1 VSSLAAGSKK
11 HLTRFP
17 DEYIWLALCAVA
29 LMLAYAW
36 GDFNLLTIL
45 TMANIWAVFA
55 VSWDILSGYTGQ
67 ISFGHAFF
75 IGVGGYVS
83 ALCSIAL
90 TPHVPMPWLVVASI
104 LLAGA
109 AAALGGVLLALP
121 AVRLHGPYLSLMTLV
136 AAAVAERVVR
146 ILKLQSTGA
155 EGAITGLPNF
165 GFVPN
170 QVFSYSAAFVL
181 AISLLLVILAR
192 SRIGKIF
199 QAIRESEQAA
209 AAAGINTAKY
219 KILAFAVSGFV
230 AGAAGAFYAHYLGS
244 VAPASH
250 FLLDISVFCIVASV
264 LGGMGTIIGPL
275 AGSYLYILIQENFRP
290 LGSWRFLA
298 LFLVALG
305 VLFFLPRGYLTELR
319 VRAFQL
325 LQWALCKKP
334 RST

>member
-1 VSSLAAGSKK
+1 MSATVGQPHQHRA
-11 HLTRFP
+11 RFP
-17 DEYIWLALCAVA
+17 DEYVWLALCGAGLAVV
-29 LMLAYAW
+29 YAW

-55 VSWDILSGYTGQ
+55 ASWDILSGYTGQ

-83 ALCSIAL
+83 ALCSLAL
-90 TPHVPMPWLVVASI
+90 VPQLPMPWLVIVSI
-104 LLAGA
+104 LLGGA
-109 AAALGGVLLALP
+109 AAATGGVLLALP

-165 GFVPN
+165 GFIPH
-170 QVFSYSAAFVL
+170 QVFLYSAAFVL
-181 AISLLLVILAR
+181 GISLLLVILAR

-219 KILAFAVSGFV
+219 KILAFAISGFV

-275 AGSYLYILIQENFRP
+275 AGSYLYIVVQENFRP

-319 VRAFQL
+319 VRTFQVL
-325 LQWALCKKP
+325 RWALRKRQKT
-334 RST
+334 S